1 MICPTCNSEM
11 ENGVCENCRFDDE
24 LYSRT
29 MYASFKYYNLALDAA
44 NKREITTAIKYLEES
59 LKFNF
64 DNILSCN
71 LLGLC
76 YVELGLY
83 PEAIKHFFLSCF
95 TSNENNIAAHYVE
108 TIQNELRENPNL
120 EASYILYNDG
130 LADFKRGEFDEG
142 SRALKRALELNEK
155 LIPAY
160 ELLALHYYNQN
171 KTKSAKTIVRYV
183 LETDKSSELSLKIKE
198 EIFIKENVNKPN
210 VVMKT
215 ATVPKP
221 TKRRFN
227 PNAEKIKQNENFT
240 MKESGVKRRYA
251 IGFLVGVIIVG
262 LISYFAILPM
272 YQKSAEQSVKAKQK
286 ELDEKSKELEEAN
299 AKVSELETENA
310 KMEEDL
316 LDVSSDKS
324 KSLLTSAKE
333 KYESKNY
340 EDAAQD
346 LYQITE
352 GSLQGEDYEEYSEL
366 KKNVYAETAD
376 IYFNRGKLDFK
387 DNDYE
392 GAIASLTWAYTFAT
406 DSTNDDKT
414 VSETLYML
422 GICYTE
428 TSEEEKAKSTF
439 KLYLEKYPDGKDAQE
454 VQQKL
459 DALGD

>member
-44 NKREITTAIKYLEES
+44 NKREISTAIKYLEES
-59 LKFNF
+59 LKFNY

-95 TSNENNIAAHYVE
+95 TSNENNFAAQYVE
-108 TIQNELRENPNL
+108 IIQNELKENPNL

-130 LADFKRGEFDEG
+130 LADFKRGDFDAG
-142 SRALKRALELNEK
+142 SRAVKRALELNER

-160 ELLALHYYNQN
+160 ELLALHYYKQN

-221 TKRRFN
+221 TKKRFN
-227 PNAEKIKQNENFT
+227 PNAQKIKENENFT
-240 MKESGVKRRYA
+240 MRESGIKRRYA
-251 IGFLVGVIIVG
+251 IGFLVGVVLVG
-262 LISYFAILPM
+262 LISYFGIMPM
-272 YQKSAEQSVKAKQK
+272 YQKNAEATAKAKQK
-286 ELDEKSKELEEAN
+286 ELDKVTKELEESN
-299 AKVSELETENA
+299 AKVAELETANA
-310 KMEEDL
+310 TMEEEL
-316 LDVSSDKS
+316 LNASSGTS
-324 KSLLTSAKE
+324 KSLLASATE
-333 KYESKNY
+333 KYNNKNY

-352 GSLQGEDYEEYSEL
+352 GSLQGDDFKEYTTL
-366 KKNVYAETAD
+366 KNNVYSETAD

-387 DNDYE
+387 DGDYK
-392 GAIASLTWAYTFAT
+392 GAIESLTWAYTFAT
-406 DSTNDDKT
+406 DSTNDAKT

-422 GICYTE
+422 GVAYNE
-428 TSEEEKAKSTF
+428 TSEKDKAEATF
-439 KLYLEKYPDGKDAQE
+439 KLYLEKYPDGKNAAE
-454 VQQKL
+454 VQNIL
-459 DALGD
+459 SAMGS